1 MDTSHMPA
9 SAPAPTIPEPNRAL
23 RVVFDLDDTLYPERE
38 FALSGFR
45 AAGQWAAEALGVDGL
60 AQEMTELF
68 EDGHLGP
75 LFRIA
80 LERHKPDFSA
90 RDLEALVEAWRTH
103 DPEIRLFD
111 DAIWALEHYAS
122 QGPIGLITDGTE
134 AMQSSKVR
142 ALQIASYFHEI
153 IMTDGLGGRSF
164 RKPHPLSFERMEAA
178 LALDDAQFVYVAD
191 NPAKDFVTPNARGW
205 ISIQVKRPVPGTHD
219 PDMIAEGGAPRH
231 IISDLKALREILGT

>member
-1 MDTSHMPA
+1 MPA
-9 SAPAPTIPEPNRAL
+9 PAVTAPRRTL
-23 RVVFDLDDTLYPERE
+23 RIVFDLDDTLYPERE

-45 AAGQWAAEALGVDGL
+45 AAGQWAAETLGIDGL
-60 AQEMTELF
+60 AQEMTGLF

-90 RDLEALVEAWRTH
+90 SDLEALVEAWRTH
-103 DPEIRLFD
+103 DPEIQLFD
-111 DAIWALEHYAS
+111 DAAWALDHYAP
-122 QGPIGLITDGTE
+122 QGPLGLITDGTE
-134 AMQSSKVR
+134 TMQSSKVR
-142 ALQIASYFHEI
+142 ALRIAGYFHEI

-178 LALDDAQFVYVAD
+178 LPASDAQFVYVAD

-205 ISIQVKRPVPGTHD
+205 ISIQVKRPAPGTHD
-219 PDMIAEGGAPRH
+219 PDKVAEGGAPSH
-231 IISDLKALREILGT
+231 IISDLRALPDILGT